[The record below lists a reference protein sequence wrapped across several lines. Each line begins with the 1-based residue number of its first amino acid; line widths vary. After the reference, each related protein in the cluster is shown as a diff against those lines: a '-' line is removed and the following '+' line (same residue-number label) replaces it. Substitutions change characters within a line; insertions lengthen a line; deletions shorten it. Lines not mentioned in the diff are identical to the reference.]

1 MIDHNVRFDL
11 IFNPR
16 QAVFSLR
23 LNRVEA
29 RIGSMAGCPQT
40 LASKTP
46 SSKANTSQASGL
58 SVAVDEN
65 KEQLDRV
72 NEVKALLQDIRSK
85 ISTQLSLA
93 RIDLVKVIYEGSLQ
107 KNFELRNAT
116 ILFEYKQNQL
126 DRVVLQS
133 QVVGL
138 YDVHSNSFKLR
149 SEINTEFEISDT
161 RLKAQLSLK
170 GKVIDREFSA
180 EGLADSETGLIKISS
195 HLKNMPI
202 KTLMQISK
210 PSTAAVQNKA
220 AVDSTGYQ
228 ISLDYSLNFN
238 LTGEVV
244 AEFDIYKRRWLQTSL
259 DNAVIKS
266 PDSSIELN
274 HFDYLKWIA
283 DEKYKVQLVVVQF
296 DLNNLYRLFGLSD
309 TKKTLDSL
317 GVFSGTF
324 EIAKN
329 YESVL
334 TGLLRNMTVVF
345 STKNKIKLQKITS
358 MNVKSLLS
366 NNTFQLKIS
375 DISIENQSVPEFFH
389 DREPKALCHQVH

>member
-1 MIDHNVRFDL
+1 MSKTPRAVIDQPGLKIILSGVFLALFLGLGLKSQITTQKISQIVRQSLTGMHLELDIDFDTAEVKLSDWGIPKPYVVVNQMRLKNLGNVCGQSQIYIEKLILPLRFDL

-170 GKVIDREFSA
+170 E
-180 EGLADSETGLIKISS
+180 
-195 HLKNMPI
+195 N
-202 KTLMQISK
+202 
-210 PSTAAVQNKA
+210 
-220 AVDSTGYQ
+220 
-228 ISLDYSLNFN
+228 
-238 LTGEVV
+238 
-244 AEFDIYKRRWLQTSL
+244 
-259 DNAVIKS
+259 
-266 PDSSIELN
+266 
-274 HFDYLKWIA
+274 
-283 DEKYKVQLVVVQF
+283 
-296 DLNNLYRLFGLSD
+296 
-309 TKKTLDSL
+309 
-317 GVFSGTF
+317 
-324 EIAKN
+324 
-329 YESVL
+329 
-334 TGLLRNMTVVF
+334 
-345 STKNKIKLQKITS
+345 
-358 MNVKSLLS
+358 
-366 NNTFQLKIS
+366 LKI
-375 DISIENQSVPEFFH
+375 IFP
-389 DREPKALCHQVH
+389 ALI